1 MPDPLAPADP
11 SLLSSLLDTAR
22 LPGFMAR
29 NLLKGNL
36 EGVGRN
42 VVDLLGRTADA
53 FVPGDWIPDISRK
66 EDRPEFKDWID
77 LGGDN
82 LGTDILNFAGD
93 VATDPVSYI
102 PGAQFAKAGNLVKA
116 GIGKVVSKL
125 PEAIQTPLR
134 EGAATI
140 GRNVRSVAGAQ
151 QVSPETAS
159 ALLGKQAASD
169 LVSRTGSEA
178 TVNAL
183 SGLTPKEQLAV
194 GQAGH
199 NLRLDPVTGRP
210 VSVLDESGT
219 MTMDQRLQKLMAED
233 PELSPERL
241 LKALPQVQG
250 KLKTMWESGQEA
262 ATSPGG
268 GIFFKNEAPATTD
281 LLMGGY
287 KTEANQGVQDYFPK
301 QFSGL
306 KADEIDELTGLP
318 KNLPGQTPALG
329 GAPAPVR
336 ERLDWQPKDI
346 LDYLAQNPKV
356 NLEFDASKALAARDA
371 AQAELAG
378 RAQVGQSLFDRAA
391 SGQAAIPD
399 DLIRTLAAKQNPAQR
414 AVVGASNVGA
424 DVGQM
429 LGGRP
434 AASTSLAPRTA
445 AVDATGKPLTLLH
458 GTDNPNVKFDKDIPT
473 FFTTAEDKVFA
484 SGRSDIRPHVV
495 KANVFIENPLTP
507 DIAKARLPEIQAA
520 FDKFGV
526 PPGNK
531 KEILRGIANDNPEAW
546 YYVPEEAKKAYQS
559 LGYDGINVNKNLT
572 SGEWWIPF
580 SGKQVKRVDSGP
592 ADIASAPMDSMKAMG
607 IGPQSGKAMPP
618 KTVRPPEY
626 GPPPAVTD
634 AERKSAQD
642 YLKSNSFRY
651 ADPELKKAAQDIAK
665 QFPAEEATVLLNALN
680 GLAPRGA
687 FTNALA
693 KINTYFKGP
702 AVFGAIIPKFG
713 SITRNL
719 TGGLFQQ
726 MANAEAR
733 GDTGRAAAQLVPNWL
748 KSVDDGVEKLF
759 GKRIGPNEFA
769 DVDKA
774 FKMANGDPRKVAQ
787 FISDPTMRSA
797 VQRGILGNNFV
808 DTEGLI
814 KTVAKGGWKSW
825 GKNLLDYPASMFV
838 GAEQRMRYGLYKS
851 LLGKGK
857 TEDEATKIV
866 SDTFYDYSHS
876 SVGNR
881 TMRDYLPFSQF
892 AAKAIPQQAKFL
904 AEKPLA
910 LSALANLSG
919 GSAGNPIYPW
929 MQGKPN
935 IPIGRDEQGNQQ
947 YIASLGLPV
956 ESIGMLPNPSA
967 NLLEMG
973 RQAEQNIVGATQ
985 PLLKAA
991 YSAVS
996 GRDPYFGSQYG
1007 AYGKLP
1013 IVGEAGAP
1021 GRILNQLL
1029 GTGLPGATQAAGVL
1043 GTAGKLTD
1051 PRTSAGE
1058 TIANLLTGAK
1068 ITSVDE
1074 SRALQQLLQ
1083 EAAKRDPSVS
1093 QYTTLYSKDPTD
1105 STQELLDSLKAAR
1118 AQIRA
1123 KKKLQASVN

>member
-11 SLLSSLLDTAR
+11 GLLSSILDTAR
-22 LPGFMAR
+22 LPGFAIR

-42 VVDLLGRTADA
+42 AVDLLGRAADA
-53 FVPGDWIPDISRK
+53 FVPGDWVSDISRK
-66 EDRPEFKDWID
+66 EDRPEFKDVVD

-102 PGAQFAKAGNLVKA
+102 PGAAFAKAGSLAKA
-116 GIGKVVSKL
+116 GLGKVVSKL
-125 PEAIQTPLR
+125 PEVIQTPLR

-140 GRNVRSVAGAQ
+140 GRNVRSVAGEQ
-151 QVSPETAS
+151 RVSPETAS

-183 SGLTPKEQLAV
+183 AGLSDKELNAL

-199 NLRLDPVTGRP
+199 NLTLDPITGRP
-210 VSVLDESGT
+210 AAVIDPTGIANF
-219 MTMDQRLQKLMAED
+219 DQRLQQLMNQD
-233 PELSPERL
+233 PSLDPQRL
-241 LKALPQVQG
+241 LAAAPKMKDVLRNQ
-250 KLKTMWESGQEA
+250 WESGLEPA
-262 ATSPGG
+262 SSPGG
-268 GIFFKNEAPATTD
+268 GIFFKDQTPGAT
-281 LLMGGY
+281 G
-287 KTEANQGVQDYFPK
+287 QGVEDYFPK

-306 KADEIDELTGLP
+306 KENEIDQTTGLP
-318 KNLPGQTPALG
+318 KNLPGQVPDLAG
-329 GAPAPVR
+329 SPAPAKQR
-336 ERLDWQPKDI
+336 NDWQPQDI
-346 LDYLAQNPKV
+346 LNYLTQNPKV
-356 NLEFDASKALAARDA
+356 NLEFNAAKAMSARAA

-378 RAQVGQSLFDRAA
+378 RAQVGQSLFDMAK
-391 SGQAAIPD
+391 SGQV
-399 DLIRTLAAKQNPAQR
+399 Q
-414 AVVGASNVGA
+414 V
-424 DVGQM
+424 
-429 LGGRP
+429 
-434 AASTSLAPRTA
+434 AP
-445 AVDATGKPLTLLH
+445 H
-458 GTDNPNVKFDKDIPT
+458 
-473 FFTTAEDKVFA
+473 
-484 SGRSDIRPHVV
+484 
-495 KANVFIENPLTP
+495 
-507 DIAKARLPEIQAA
+507 IQAM
-520 FDKFGV
+520 V
-526 PPGNK
+526 
-531 KEILRGIANDNPEAW
+531 
-546 YYVPEEAKKAYQS
+546 AKDFK
-559 LGYDGINVNKNLT
+559 
-572 SGEWWIPF
+572 
-580 SGKQVKRVDSGP
+580 
-592 ADIASAPMDSMKAMG
+592 
-607 IGPQSGKAMPP
+607 
-618 KTVRPPEY
+618 
-626 GPPPAVTD
+626 
-634 AERKSAQD
+634 
-642 YLKSNSFRY
+642 Y
-651 ADPELKKAAQDIAK
+651 ADPDMKSAANEIAK
-665 QFPAEEATVLLNALN
+665 QMPAEEATVLLNALN

-693 KINTYFKGP
+693 KVNTYFKGP

-769 DVDKA
+769 EVDKA
-774 FKMANGDPRKVAQ
+774 FKLAGGDPRKVSQ
-787 FISDPTMRSA
+787 FISDPMMKEATE
-797 VQRGILGNNFV
+797 RGILGNNFV

-814 KTVAKGGWKSW
+814 KTAGQGGWKAW
-825 GKNLLDYPASMFV
+825 GKNLLDYPAAMFK
-838 GAEQRMRYGLYKS
+838 GAEQRMRYGLYKALRS
-851 LLGKGK
+851 KGK
-857 TEDEATKIV
+857 SADEATRIV

-876 SVGNR
+876 SAGNR
-881 TMRDYLPFSQF
+881 TMRDIIPFGQF